1 MSAPAP
7 VAVQTLHTLV
17 ELLGDLDVARPSA
30 GFWDRLCAAGCRMS
44 GTSRALVFLYD
55 EPLREVRA
63 VGAHG
68 LDPHLF
74 ADVHVNM
81 APLARR
87 ALETDQVLVVDAA
100 REEGLPARYVEL
112 LGLRTVVC
120 TPMSAGGWWYGVLLA
135 DRGSEAFAP
144 DAAQLEAL
152 WTLGKVAALAVAA
165 RVATRQQE
173 RARALQDRIDLAR
186 DVHDGVVQRLF
197 GVTMALST
205 QGPLE
210 DDLRERCAEEL
221 QGALDELRSVMQRP
235 LGRRAPETGRSLHEE
250 VRRLG
255 REHGVT
261 LEEGADV
268 EVPGA
273 VEPLALSVV
282 LEAVRNAR
290 KHALAA
296 HIAVRLRRRDGAFVV
311 EVANDGVP
319 AEASPTGGG
328 VGLRLAAFEAL
339 HQGGVLEY
347 GPRDG
352 GRWQVR
358 LTVPVEGPADQRALD
373 E

>member
-1 MSAPAP
+1 VAPGAAP

-17 ELLGDLDVARPSA
+17 ELLGEVDVEAPSA
-30 GFWDRLCAAGCRMS
+30 GFWNRLCTAGCRMS
-44 GTSRALVFLYD
+44 GTSRALVFSYD

-81 APLARR
+81 SPLARR

-100 REEGLPARYVEL
+100 REDGLPARYVEL

-120 TPMSAGGWWYGVLLA
+120 TPMSAGGTWYGVLLV
-135 DRGSEAFAP
+135 DRGSEPFAP
-144 DAAQLEAL
+144 DEGQLEAL

-173 RARALQDRIDLAR
+173 RARALADRIDLAR

-205 QGPLE
+205 HGPLE
-210 DDLRERCAEEL
+210 DDLRERCRVEL
-221 QGALDELRSVMQRP
+221 QGALDELRTAMQRP
-235 LGRRAPETGRSLHEE
+235 LGRRAAETGRSLLGE
-250 VRRLG
+250 VHRLG
-255 REHGVT
+255 REHGVA
-261 LEEGADV
+261 LAEGAEVDV
-268 EVPGA
+268 PPA

-290 KHALAA
+290 KHADAGIIDV
-296 HIAVRLRRRDGAFVV
+296 HLRRRDGAFVV
-311 EVANDGVP
+311 EVVNDGVP
-319 AEASPTGGG
+319 PGARAPGGG
-328 VGLRLAAFEAL
+328 MGLRLAAFEAL

-347 GPRDG
+347 GPRGVD
-352 GRWQVR
+352 RWHVR
-358 LTVPVEGPADQRALD
+358 LTVPVRDQR
-373 E
+373 